1 MKKWMLGSLVIL
13 LSGICCLISRVAQL
27 GMDFTVILDFTMSL
41 SASNQSPWVGIPFHP
56 LYAMSMPPQDL
67 YHRNENSENLK
78 DQGHDSHPPLPPMG
92 PHVKK
97 RRDTK
102 SDRDSQLCDSV
113 KMMNHLIHVD
123 LVKLMWDLRNDIQ

>member
-1 MKKWMLGSLVIL
+1 
-13 LSGICCLISRVAQL
+13 
-27 GMDFTVILDFTMSL
+27 
-41 SASNQSPWVGIPFHP
+41 
-56 LYAMSMPPQDL
+56 MSMPPQDL

-123 LVKLMWDLRNDIQ
+123 LVKLMWDLRNDILGVLVPRVRHSNHDLKEDDGRRSTSLDHDEIEEKSVL